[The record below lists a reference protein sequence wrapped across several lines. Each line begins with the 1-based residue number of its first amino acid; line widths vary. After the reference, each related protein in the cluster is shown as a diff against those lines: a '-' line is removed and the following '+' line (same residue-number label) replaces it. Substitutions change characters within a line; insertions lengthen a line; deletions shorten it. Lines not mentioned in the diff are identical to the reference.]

1 MFAKYRAPD
10 DPRRKELD
18 KRIALAWLALRN
30 AERNGNWVRA
40 GELAYG
46 TIPRLER
53 ELDQAAVRVVRAVQP
68 VYAKPTSIP
77 EVTRATPPEKT
88 TGALNVVPALLWKA

>member
-53 ELDQAAVRVVRAVQP
+53 ELDQAAVQVVTPPLSVVREFGAGP
-68 VYAKPTSIP
+68 KKLPRPTPKS
-77 EVTRATPPEKT
+77 
-88 TGALNVVPALLWKA
+88 

>member
-1 MFAKYRAPD
+1 LTPGVKPF
-10 DPRRKELD
+10 DPPKELD

-30 AERNGNWVRA
+30 AERNGDWVRA

-53 ELDQAAVRVVRAVQP
+53 ELDQAVVRVVRAVQP
-68 VYAKPTSIP
+68 VYAKPTSIL
-77 EVTRATPPEKT
+77 RAVAPRLRKK
-88 TGALNVVPALLWKA
+88 LLRLPSEN